1 MINIH
6 PKSSQWLKRCPW
18 VFDSKCFISSMLISF
33 LNKIWDGKWNSGYC
47 NWKKDNNNKLLNRVN
62 DGTYQQF
69 PFGMYSF
76 VLTLSRLIEMEF
88 LKTNKG
94 MLWLDLHW
102 ITAYCQADIARWY
115 HIRGDWDDGGGWGR
129 LYLISCVWKDCLF
142 FDLSQCAP
150 DQKHIRAND
159 SSQHDVA
166 TNGKSFASSLPSN
179 R

>member
-6 PKSSQWLKRCPW
+6 PKSSQWLKRCSW

-88 LKTNKG
+88 LKTSKG
-94 MLWLDLHW
+94 TLWLDLHW
-102 ITAYCQADIARWY
+102 ITAYCQAAIARWY
-115 HIRGDWDDGGGWGR
+115 YIRGNWDDGGDFT
-129 LYLISCVWKDCLF
+129 LFLACEKTVCSLILVNVHRTRSTSEPMTL
-142 FDLSQCAP
+142 
-150 DQKHIRAND
+150 
-159 SSQHDVA
+159 
-166 TNGKSFASSLPSN
+166 ASMT
-179 R
+179 